1 MLVSNLQWLP
11 LDMTR
16 ENASG
21 STDGSRSTRNH
32 DPERRDGSTQIGD
45 PQSARADADTDRY
58 RHLIEHVQDAVV
70 EFEFVD
76 GTPIVRET
84 NRAFVDVFGY
94 SADEIRGEPLNEWVV
109 PAWNRSEAAALDENT
124 ASGEINYQKVTRKT
138 KHGLREF
145 LYRGVPYNKR
155 SEGDAGGNRDGA
167 NGDDADGDQTG
178 GFAVY
183 TDLTEISRNE
193 RRLKVLNRIL
203 RHNLRNNA
211 NVVAGHTTRLLAA
224 IPDADGE
231 IVEAAAT
238 VERAAHELER
248 LADEAGQIRTVLQQR
263 PDEDTHVA
271 PAPLVQSVVDD
282 RRKRSPNATIEV
294 EVAGSGTVLADSR
307 LRYAVES
314 LVDNAIKHNPSATPR
329 VRVRIER
336 VTESVETNPTAS
348 EADAH
353 GHDGISSDE
362 WVIIHIEDDGP
373 RIPPHERDVIRDGE
387 EITPTHHGSG
397 LGLWLTQLTVETF
410 GGELTFDTSD
420 LGGNDVSIRLRHRA
434 SE

>member
-1 MLVSNLQWLP
+1 
-11 LDMTR
+11 MTR

-21 STDGSRSTRNH
+21 STDGSRSTRDD
-32 DPERRDGSTQIGD
+32 DPERRDGSTRIGD
-45 PQSARADADTDRY
+45 PQSACDDTDADRY

-76 GTPIVRET
+76 GTPIVRDT

-94 SADEIRGEPLNEWVV
+94 SADEIRGESLNEWVV

-145 LYRGVPYNKR
+145 LYRGVPYNTR
-155 SEGDAGGNRDGA
+155 SEEDAGGERDAA
-167 NGDDADGDQTG
+167 NGDDADDREAISGGDDADGDRTG

-224 IPDADGE
+224 IPDGDE
-231 IVEAAAT
+231 KTVEAAAT

-248 LADEAGQIRTVLQQR
+248 LADEAGHIRTVLQQR
-263 PDEDTHVA
+263 PDEDTHVD

-294 EVAGSGTVLADSR
+294 EIAGSGTVLADSR

-336 VTESVETNPTAS
+336 ATDSVETNPTAP
-348 EADAH
+348 ETDDH

-410 GGELTFDTSD
+410 GGDLTFDTSD